1 MVSLLSLT
9 PSQLREVSYYHQM
22 VVEVFA
28 LCLGFAHMG
37 DGEAITEQNRLA
49 ENMSTNNKWVKY
61 SLFLHLDC
69 CNKEF

>member
-28 LCLGFAHMG
+28 ICLGFAHMG
-37 DGEAITEQNRLA
+37 DGEAITE
-49 ENMSTNNKWVKY
+49 
-61 SLFLHLDC
+61 
-69 CNKEF
+69 